1 MREERRGWGEA
12 DGGAGEYLGREGE
25 GRRAEGTEGGEVWTH
40 MVS

>member
-1 MREERRGWGEA
+1 MGRGGR
-12 DGGAGEYLGREGE
+12 GAGEYLGREGE